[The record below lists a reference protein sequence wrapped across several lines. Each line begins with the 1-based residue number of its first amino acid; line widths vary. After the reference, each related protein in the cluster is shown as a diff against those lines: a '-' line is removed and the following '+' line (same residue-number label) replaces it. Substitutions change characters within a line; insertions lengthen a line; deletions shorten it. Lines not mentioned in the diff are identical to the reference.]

1 MKILITGSSGF
12 IGFHLANKLLELGH
26 DVTGID
32 NHNEYYDSNLKRN
45 RNKISI
51 SKNLKF
57 FNMDLD
63 TMEIPDN
70 NYDLA
75 INLAAQ
81 AGVRVNKENEYLYQ
95 KTNIDGFKKFVD
107 RCIENGIKKVI
118 YASSS
123 SVYSDIE
130 GTKFSESSSL
140 LEPKSFYGLSKL
152 ANEQLADEMSQKHD
166 LSFVG
171 LRFFSVYG
179 PWGRPDMAYYLFTE
193 KIKKNETLTL
203 FNQGKMSRDMTY
215 IDDIIDGIVA
225 SINLITSSLNA
236 KHEIINLGNDK
247 PISTKKLLKTIESE
261 LMQQASVKYAKTTNE
276 AFFTHADIEKAKK
289 TLAYNPKI
297 QFETGIRK
305 FLEWHDEYNK

>member
-12 IGFHLANKLLELGH
+12 IGFHLANKLLDLGH

-70 NYDLA
+70 DYDLA

-81 AGVRVNKENEYLYQ
+81 AGVRVKKENEYLYQ

-123 SVYSDIE
+123 SVYSDTE

-193 KIKKNETLTL
+193 KIKKMKRRL
-203 FNQGKMSRDMTY
+203 F
-215 IDDIIDGIVA
+215 
-225 SINLITSSLNA
+225 SI
-236 KHEIINLGNDK
+236 
-247 PISTKKLLKTIESE
+247 
-261 LMQQASVKYAKTTNE
+261 
-276 AFFTHADIEKAKK
+276 KARCHV
-289 TLAYNPKI
+289 I
-297 QFETGIRK
+297 
-305 FLEWHDEYNK
+305 

>member
-12 IGFHLANKLLELGH
+12 IGFHLANKLLDLGH

-81 AGVRVNKENEYLYQ
+81 AGVRVKKENEYLYQ

-107 RCIENGIKKVI
+107 RCIENGIKKII

-123 SVYSDIE
+123 SVYSDVE

-171 LRFFSVYG
+171 LRFF
-179 PWGRPDMAYYLFTE
+179 LFMVLGE
-193 KIKKNETLTL
+193 GLTW
-203 FNQGKMSRDMTY
+203 
-215 IDDIIDGIVA
+215 
-225 SINLITSSLNA
+225 LITYL
-236 KHEIINLGNDK
+236 LR
-247 PISTKKLLKTIESE
+247 KL
-261 LMQQASVKYAKTTNE
+261 
-276 AFFTHADIEKAKK
+276 
-289 TLAYNPKI
+289 
-297 QFETGIRK
+297 RK
-305 FLEWHDEYNK
+305 MKR

>member
-12 IGFHLANKLLELGH
+12 IGFHLANKLLDLGH

-81 AGVRVNKENEYLYQ
+81 AGVRVKKENEYLYQ

-123 SVYSDIE
+123 SVYSDTE

-225 SINLITSSLNA
+225 SVNLITSSLNA

>member
-81 AGVRVNKENEYLYQ
+81 AGVRVKKENEYLYQ

-107 RCIENGIKKVI
+107 RCIENGIKKII

>member
-12 IGFHLANKLLELGH
+12 IGFHLANKLLDLGH

-70 NYDLA
+70 DYDLA

-81 AGVRVNKENEYLYQ
+81 AGVRVKKENEYLYQ

-123 SVYSDIE
+123 SVYSDTE

-225 SINLITSSLNA
+225 SVNLITSSLNA

-276 AFFTHADIEKAKK
+276 AFLLMLISKRQKK
-289 TLAYNPKI
+289 
-297 QFETGIRK
+297 
-305 FLEWHDEYNK
+305 H

>member
-12 IGFHLANKLLELGH
+12 IGFHLANKLLDLGH

-70 NYDLA
+70 DYDLA

-81 AGVRVNKENEYLYQ
+81 AGVRVKKENEYLYQ

-123 SVYSDIE
+123 SVYSDTE

-225 SINLITSSLNA
+225 SVNLITSSLNA

>member
-12 IGFHLANKLLELGH
+12 IGFHLANKLLDLGH

-81 AGVRVNKENEYLYQ
+81 AGVRVKKENEYLYQ

-107 RCIENGIKKVI
+107 RCIENGIKK
-118 YASSS
+118 
-123 SVYSDIE
+123 
-130 GTKFSESSSL
+130 
-140 LEPKSFYGLSKL
+140 
-152 ANEQLADEMSQKHD
+152 
-166 LSFVG
+166 
-171 LRFFSVYG
+171 
-179 PWGRPDMAYYLFTE
+179 LFMHQVVQF
-193 KIKKNETLTL
+193 ILTL
-203 FNQGKMSRDMTY
+203 KGQNFL
-215 IDDIIDGIVA
+215 
-225 SINLITSSLNA
+225 NL
-236 KHEIINLGNDK
+236 
-247 PISTKKLLKTIESE
+247 
-261 LMQQASVKYAKTTNE
+261 QA
-276 AFFTHADIEKAKK
+276 F
-289 TLAYNPKI
+289 
-297 QFETGIRK
+297 
-305 FLEWHDEYNK
+305 

>member
-1 MKILITGSSGF
+1 
-12 IGFHLANKLLELGH
+12 
-26 DVTGID
+26 
-32 NHNEYYDSNLKRN
+32 
-45 RNKISI
+45 
-51 SKNLKF
+51 
-57 FNMDLD
+57 
-63 TMEIPDN
+63 MEIPDN

-81 AGVRVNKENEYLYQ
+81 AGVRVKKENEYLYQ

-118 YASSS
+118 YASNS
-123 SVYSDIE
+123 SVYSDTE

-225 SINLITSSLNA
+225 SVNLITSSLNA

-276 AFFTHADIEKAKK
+276 AFFT
-289 TLAYNPKI
+289 LC
-297 QFETGIRK
+297 
-305 FLEWHDEYNK
+305 

>member
-81 AGVRVNKENEYLYQ
+81 AGVRVKKENEYLYQ

>member
-81 AGVRVNKENEYLYQ
+81 AGVRVKKENEYLYQ

-123 SVYSDIE
+123 SVYSDTE

>member
-81 AGVRVNKENEYLYQ
+81 AGVRVKKENEYLYQ

-107 RCIENGIKKVI
+107 RCIENGIKKII

-123 SVYSDIE
+123 SVYSDVE

>member
-12 IGFHLANKLLELGH
+12 IGFHLANKLLDLGH

-81 AGVRVNKENEYLYQ
+81 AGVRVKKENEYLYQ

-123 SVYSDIE
+123 SVYSDTE

>member
-1 MKILITGSSGF
+1 MLD
-12 IGFHLANKLLELGH
+12 LGH

-81 AGVRVNKENEYLYQ
+81 AGVRVKKENEYLYQ

-123 SVYSDIE
+123 SVYSDTE

-225 SINLITSSLNA
+225 SVNLITSSLNA

-305 FLEWHDEYNK
+305 FLEWHYEYNK

>member
-1 MKILITGSSGF
+1 
-12 IGFHLANKLLELGH
+12 
-26 DVTGID
+26 
-32 NHNEYYDSNLKRN
+32 
-45 RNKISI
+45 
-51 SKNLKF
+51 
-57 FNMDLD
+57 MDLD

-81 AGVRVNKENEYLYQ
+81 AGVRVKKENEYLYQ